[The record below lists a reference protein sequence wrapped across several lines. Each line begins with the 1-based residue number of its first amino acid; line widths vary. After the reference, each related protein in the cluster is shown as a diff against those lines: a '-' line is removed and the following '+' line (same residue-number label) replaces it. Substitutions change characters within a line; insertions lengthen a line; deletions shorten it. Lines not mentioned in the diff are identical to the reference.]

1 MNWLLEFY
9 IHHNHIVEAH
19 LFLVIVLFIVFSVAC
34 NKQRGGRGE
43 GGEEK
48 DATKIIIFI
57 WGMSPWEKIFVFSVQ
72 MSSSIVCSIDVQTVW
87 LILFCIVVI
96 TNRGLSCTV
105 YLLTG
110 QSQVIRVCKEND
122 IESVGRE
129 KSEHFRCW
137 VLVSTELWKLREMF
151 SRRNWWLCLKCIC
164 VRATFDTMYKIKH
177 KHRKIWIH
185 KSKN

>member
-1 MNWLLEFY
+1 MLKRTCSCSLFYLLC
-9 IHHNHIVEAH
+9 
-19 LFLVIVLFIVFSVAC
+19 FLSHAISKGGGGVGWG
-34 NKQRGGRGE
+34 GGRGTPPKSLFLSE
-43 GGEEK
+43 GCLHEK
-48 DATKIIIFI
+48 
-57 WGMSPWEKIFVFSVQ
+57 KIFVFSVQ

-137 VLVSTELWKLREMF
+137 VLVSMELWKWE
-151 SRRNWWLCLKCIC
+151 KCFPGETADY
-164 VRATFDTMYKIKH
+164 V
-177 KHRKIWIH
+177 
-185 KSKN
+185 